1 MNWSYQIFF
10 LLLFILVYG
19 LIFVKYYRYLRIS
32 YDFSRK
38 IYIKFFL
45 RFLILFLFYQS
56 IFIFK
61 SEKSFDIIQNNEVL
75 FFELTNEQIQNP
87 EIEIKIISQIKSLP
101 DYSQIKLITTS
112 NEISYSL
119 SPLLNK
125 KEMINLME
133 PNRIK
138 NLPLIQSSF
147 IQFSNYEVIWLNDFS
162 NVNSSNSS
170 ELSKSINLSDLNN
183 ESFKYY
189 LLILL
194 TVLVYIDFQINF
206 KIIKN

>member
-19 LIFVKYYRYLRIS
+19 LIFVKYYRNLRIS

-61 SEKSFDIIQNNEVL
+61 SEKSFDIIQNKDIL
-75 FFELTNEQIQNP
+75 FFELTHEQIQNP
-87 EIEIKIISQIKSLP
+87 EIETKIISQIKSLP
-101 DYSQIKLITTS
+101 DYTQIKLITTS

-147 IQFSNYEVIWLNDFS
+147 IQFSNYEVIRLNDFS
-162 NVNSSNSS
+162 NVNSNNSS

-194 TVLVYIDFQINF
+194 TILVYIDFQINF

>member
-87 EIEIKIISQIKSLP
+87 EIETKIISQIKSLP
-101 DYSQIKLITTS
+101 DYAQIKLITTS

-147 IQFSNYEVIWLNDFS
+147 IQFSNYKVIRLNDFS

-194 TVLVYIDFQINF
+194 TILVYIDFQINF

>member
-19 LIFVKYYRYLRIS
+19 LIFVKYYRNLRIS

-61 SEKSFDIIQNNEVL
+61 SEKSFDIIQNKDIL
-75 FFELTNEQIQNP
+75 FFELTHEQIQNP
-87 EIEIKIISQIKSLP
+87 EIETKIISQIKSLP
-101 DYSQIKLITTS
+101 DYTQIKLITTS

-138 NLPLIQSSF
+138 NLPLIKSSF
-147 IQFSNYEVIWLNDFS
+147 IQFSNYEVIRLNDFS
-162 NVNSSNSS
+162 NVNSNNSS

-194 TVLVYIDFQINF
+194 TILVYIDFQINF

>member
-19 LIFVKYYRYLRIS
+19 LIFVKYYRNLRIS

-61 SEKSFDIIQNNEVL
+61 SEKSFDIIQNKDIL
-75 FFELTNEQIQNP
+75 FFELTHEQIQNP
-87 EIEIKIISQIKSLP
+87 EIETKIISQIKSLP
-101 DYSQIKLITTS
+101 DYTQIKLITTS

-147 IQFSNYEVIWLNDFS
+147 IQFSNYEVIRLNDFS
-162 NVNSSNSS
+162 NVNSNNSS

-194 TVLVYIDFQINF
+194 AILIYIDFQINF

>member
-1 MNWSYQIFF
+1 
-10 LLLFILVYG
+10 
-19 LIFVKYYRYLRIS
+19 
-32 YDFSRK
+32 
-38 IYIKFFL
+38 
-45 RFLILFLFYQS
+45 LILFLFYQS

-87 EIEIKIISQIKSLP
+87 EIETKIISQIKSLP
-101 DYSQIKLITTS
+101 DYAQIKLITTS

-147 IQFSNYEVIWLNDFS
+147 IQFSNYEVIRLNDFS

-194 TVLVYIDFQINF
+194 TILVYIDFQINF

>member
-19 LIFVKYYRYLRIS
+19 LIFVKYYRNLRIS

-61 SEKSFDIIQNNEVL
+61 SEKSFDIIQNKDIL
-75 FFELTNEQIQNP
+75 FFELTHEQIQNP
-87 EIEIKIISQIKSLP
+87 EIETKIISQIKSLP
-101 DYSQIKLITTS
+101 DYTQIKLITTS

-147 IQFSNYEVIWLNDFS
+147 IQFSNYEVIRLNDFS
-162 NVNSSNSS
+162 NVNSNNSS

-194 TVLVYIDFQINF
+194 TILIYIDFQINF